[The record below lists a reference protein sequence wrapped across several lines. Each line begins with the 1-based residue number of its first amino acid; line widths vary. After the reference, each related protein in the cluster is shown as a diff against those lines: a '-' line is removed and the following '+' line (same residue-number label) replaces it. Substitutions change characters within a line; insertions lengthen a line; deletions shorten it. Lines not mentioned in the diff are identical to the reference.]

1 MSIINTKIVEDSKL
15 SVNEMAYYLRQHSW
29 QELPGQNEHLV
40 VFQGIN
46 DDFGRPLLLVL
57 PRKEGTGDEL
67 RHLAIV
73 LEMIAFLKN
82 CSLESAL
89 IQIQDFV
96 SNYELALEPVSA
108 GS

>member
-1 MSIINTKIVEDSKL
+1 MDMSIINTKIVEDSKL
-15 SVNEMAYYLRQHSW
+15 SVNDMAYYLRQHSW

-57 PRKEGTGDEL
+57 PRKEGTSDEL
-67 RHLAIV
+67 RHLAIA

-89 IQIQDFV
+89 TQIQDFA
-96 SNYELALEPVSA
+96 SNYEIALEPVA
-108 GS
+108 